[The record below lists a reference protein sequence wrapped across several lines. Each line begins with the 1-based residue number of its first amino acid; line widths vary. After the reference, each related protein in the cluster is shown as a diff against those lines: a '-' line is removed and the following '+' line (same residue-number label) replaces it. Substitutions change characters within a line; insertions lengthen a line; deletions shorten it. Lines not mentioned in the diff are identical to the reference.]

1 MKLAPKSEKVLIEKY
16 SSSALDDFESIKKD
30 LQCPISGTVMT
41 DPVTLNGLVYDREF
55 VEDWIFENDWT
66 DPGIQNSQ
74 SNTVSPDDIQE
85 CSEEFLQIF

>member
-1 MKLAPKSEKVLIEKY
+1 
-16 SSSALDDFESIKKD
+16 
-30 LQCPISGTVMT
+30 MT

-74 SNTVSPDDIQE
+74 SNTVTPDDIQE
-85 CSEEFLQIF
+85 CKEEFLEIFQKFTRIHGEKINQQESQDEGNDADHFEKEFQ

>member
-1 MKLAPKSEKVLIEKY
+1 MR
-16 SSSALDDFESIKKD
+16 
-30 LQCPISGTVMT
+30 

-66 DPGIQNSQ
+66 DPGMPNSQ

-85 CSEEFLQIF
+85 CNE